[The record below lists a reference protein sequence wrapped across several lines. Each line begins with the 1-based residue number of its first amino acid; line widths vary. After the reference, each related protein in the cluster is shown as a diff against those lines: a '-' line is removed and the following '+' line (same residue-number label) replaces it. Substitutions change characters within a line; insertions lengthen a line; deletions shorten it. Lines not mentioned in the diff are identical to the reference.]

1 MKNYRKLSILLAT
14 TALVSLPSVVFAQN
28 ASREA
33 ELAARLAQLE
43 AAVAS
48 LRAELASAKTA
59 PTPAPAPAAAPVAAE
74 GFKVGNTSV
83 KIGGYIK
90 TVATISEFNRG
101 EVAANALGRDF
112 YLPGQIPT
120 GPSTN
125 RSYQVDD
132 FSSKQTRLWTN
143 LTSDVAGH
151 TLKGYLEGDFQ
162 TTAGAG
168 SERTTNGYNFAMRRA
183 YFQFDNWTIGQEW
196 TTFQYLGA
204 LPESTDF
211 VGVTEGTVFARQP
224 QIRYSHKLSPKATWH
239 FAIENSETAS
249 ASSTGPALTEN
260 DDDKMPDLTT
270 RFQYNGSAGEL
281 SIAGLVRQLNVNNG
295 IVSDSANAWGV
306 SVGGKVPFGEGKRS
320 NLAFMATY
328 GSGIGR
334 YVGLNMVP
342 DAIFSGGVLRAVD
355 NFAATGSVKFSLS
368 PKVRA
373 NIMASYQDAEYPS
386 GFAAGTFNSY
396 TKSSQSI
403 AANIFITPVRGLD
416 LGVEYRN
423 GKRELVGGLDGTLN
437 RLEFA
442 AKYSF

>member
-1 MKNYRKLSILLAT
+1 MKNNYRKLGILLAT
-14 TALVSLPSVVFAQN
+14 SALLALPSAAFAQDAN
-28 ASREA
+28 REA

-48 LRAELASAKTA
+48 LRAELASAKS
-59 PTPAPAPAAAPVAAE
+59 APAPAAAPAAPAE
-74 GFKVGNTSV
+74 GFRVGNTSV
-83 KIGGYIK
+83 KIGGFVK

-112 YLPGQIPT
+112 YLPGQIPV
-120 GPSTN
+120 GPATN

-168 SERTTNGYNFAMRRA
+168 SERTTNGYNFAMRRLF
-183 YFQFDNWTIGQEW
+183 FQYDNWTIGQEW

-224 QIRYSHKLSPKATWH
+224 QIRYSHKISPKATWH

-249 ASSTGPALTEN
+249 ASATGPALTEN
-260 DDDKMPDLTT
+260 DDDKLPDFTT
-270 RFQYNGSAGEL
+270 RFQYNGAAGEL
-281 SIAGLVRQLNVNNG
+281 SIGGLLRQLNVNNG
-295 IVSDSANAWGV
+295 LVSDSANAWGV
-306 SVGGKVPFGEGKRS
+306 SVGGKIPFGEGKRS
-320 NLAFMATY
+320 NIAFMATY
-328 GSGIGR
+328 GNGIGR

-342 DAIFSGGVLRAVD
+342 DAIFANNALRTVD
-355 NFAATGSVKFSLS
+355 NFAATGSVRFSIS

-373 NIMASYQDAEYPS
+373 NIMVSYQDADYPN
-386 GFAAGTFNSY
+386 GFAAGAFNSY